1 VRIGL
6 EKDHRLFYRLTAE
19 VPVSFRFVAPG
30 EPPGEWA
37 KGVTENLSK
46 GGFLLQGTLPR
57 MDMMGD
63 LLTGRVPVGVMLTLP
78 DGQEPVCAL
87 ARVAW
92 IESLDVDTG
101 HCRMGMRY
109 QELTVADQDRVL
121 SFVIQYGIR
130 P

>member
-1 VRIGL
+1 
-6 EKDHRLFYRLTAE
+6 
-19 VPVSFRFVAPG
+19 
-30 EPPGEWA
+30 
-37 KGVTENLSK
+37 
-46 GGFLLQGTLPR
+46 

-63 LLTGRVPVGVMLTLP
+63 LLTGRVPVGVILTLP

-87 ARVAW
+87 TRVAW

-101 HCRMGMRY
+101 RCRMGMRY
-109 QELTVADQDRVL
+109 QELTVADQDRIL